1 MALAG
6 ILEDPSD
13 TRILLQK
20 HHLKWEKKEK
30 KKKEKKKK
38 KISQPDDIEK
48 RKKEKQ
54 SMKGEGWEREAAPLK
69 SSSM

>member
-20 HHLKWEKKEK
+20 HHLKWEKKEE
-30 KKKEKKKK
+30 KKKEKKK

-48 RKKEKQ
+48 TKKENKV
-54 SMKGEGWEREAAPLK
+54 
-69 SSSM
+69 

>member
-1 MALAG
+1 MALSG

-38 KISQPDDIEK
+38 EKKKKISHPDDIEK
-48 RKKEKQ
+48 TKKENKV
-54 SMKGEGWEREAAPLK
+54 
-69 SSSM
+69 